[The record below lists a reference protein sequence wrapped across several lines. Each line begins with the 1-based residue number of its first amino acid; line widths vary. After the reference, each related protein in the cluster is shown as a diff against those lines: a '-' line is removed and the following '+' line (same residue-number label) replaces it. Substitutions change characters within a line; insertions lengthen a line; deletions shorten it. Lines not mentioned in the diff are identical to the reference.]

1 MSTWRRYTPFI
12 LLAGDVLAL
21 LLFVAVG
28 QRDHDLVDAANPL
41 GRLLL
46 VTASFVA
53 PWAIAGWLLGAF
65 PRSEAVSAR
74 MLLARSLN
82 TWLVA
87 APLGVLVRAYL
98 LGLVVVTRM
107 FLVAGLA
114 FGGLFLFIWRA
125 AFLLVW
131 SWLGR
136 RAEAKQSESAV
147 SASSQ

>member
-1 MSTWRRYTPFI
+1 MFTLRRYTPFI

-28 QRDHDLVDAANPL
+28 QRDHDLVDVANPL

-46 VTASFVA
+46 VTASFAA

-65 PRSEAVSAR
+65 PRGEAVSAR
-74 MLLARSLN
+74 TLLARSLN

-114 FGGLFLFIWRA
+114 FGGLFLFTWRA

-131 SWLGR
+131 NWLDR
-136 RAEAKQSESAV
+136 RAEAKQSESAMG
-147 SASSQ
+147 ASSS